1 QGAFR
6 TSLSGGS
13 VAKWYRPAAGLAV
26 AAERRPAVVAE
37 RRPAV
42 VAERRPAT
50 AGGRERGSVPD
61 GPQVLAGLA
70 DAVDRVAAV
79 GVVLLDEEV
88 LGAGLLGGGQQVG
101 PVHVALAHLG
111 ELGEVRESRHELGVP
126 DLVALV
132 EDLLGERGDA
142 EVLDVDELAGARVG
156 LEHVQRCHAA
166 ALDP

>member
-1 QGAFR
+1 LRRTAWSGRRCAPSPVMRWRGGHGPFR
-6 TSLSGGS
+6 HSRSVGS
-13 VAKWYRPAAGLAV
+13 VTKWYRPAAGLAV
-26 AAERRPAVVAE
+26 AAE

-70 DAVDRVAAV
+70 DAVDRVAAG

-101 PVHVALAHLG
+101 PLHVALAHLG
-111 ELGEVRESRHELGVP
+111 ELGGVRESRHELGVP
-126 DLVALV
+126 D
-132 EDLLGERGDA
+132 
-142 EVLDVDELAGARVG
+142 
-156 LEHVQRCHAA
+156 
-166 ALDP
+166 